1 MILVG
6 MLESPYVRRVAIS
19 AQYLGIEYEHRPLSV
34 FNDYDEIRQ
43 LNPLVKAPTLVC
55 NDGTLLVDSTLIIH
69 YLSRISDNG
78 YALMPEDERQYL
90 AAARLT
96 GVALVAIE
104 KIVQVT
110 YETLRRPADTL
121 HQPWLDR
128 LLQQLDSAL
137 QQLDN
142 AVSGQQSWLCGK
154 TMSQADISIAVA
166 WRVSQYIVANYVD
179 SSRYQNLVK
188 FSERAEKQPE
198 FMACPVVPMHP

>member
-1 MILVG
+1 
-6 MLESPYVRRVAIS
+6 
-19 AQYLGIEYEHRPLSV
+19 
-34 FNDYDEIRQ
+34 
-43 LNPLVKAPTLVC
+43 
-55 NDGTLLVDSTLIIH
+55 
-69 YLSRISDNG
+69 
-78 YALMPEDERQYL
+78 MPEDERQYL

-137 QQLDN
+137 QHLDD
-142 AVSGQQSWLCGK
+142 AVSGQPSWLCGK
-154 TMSQADISIAVA
+154 TMSQADITIAVA
-166 WRVSQYIVANYVD
+166 WRVSQYIVASYVD

-198 FMACPVVPMHP
+198 FMACPVASIHP

>member
-6 MLESPYVRRVAIS
+6 MLQSPYVRRVAIS
-19 AQYLGIEYEHRPLSV
+19 AQYLGAAYEHQPLTV
-34 FNDYDEIRQ
+34 FNDYDELRQ

-55 NDGTLLVDSTLIIH
+55 DDGTVLVDSTLIIH

-78 YALMPEDERQYL
+78 YALMPEDERRNL
-90 AAARLT
+90 AEARLT

-128 LLQQLDSAL
+128 LLQQLDRAL

-142 AVSGQQSWLCGK
+142 AVSGNQLWLCGK

-166 WRVSQYIVANYVD
+166 WRVSQYIVANFVD
-179 SSRYQNLVK
+179 CSRYQKLVK
-188 FSERAEKQPE
+188 FSGRAEKQPE
-198 FMACPVVPMHP
+198 FTACPVASIHS